1 MLVLSRKP
9 EESVVIARP
18 HSLEPMVKVTVVGI
32 RGGKVRL
39 AFDASTEFPVHRWE
53 VWERIRA
60 NCRPGPLA
68 ADPVGPVARDAS
80 SAVQARR

>member
-9 EESVVIARP
+9 EESVVIGRP
-18 HSLEPMVKVTVVGI
+18 HSLERMLKITVLGI

-39 AFDASTEFPVHRWE
+39 GFEASTDFPVHRWE

-60 NCRPGPLA
+60 NGGQDSLPEEPA
-68 ADPVGPVARDAS
+68 AVP
-80 SAVQARR
+80 